1 MKYSVQ
7 IQIHFRLSLKDVLF
21 LMLFIYNHANMQ
33 DLKKLHG
40 HVSKAEL
47 GFPIKPF
54 KDVEASTVLK
64 RPPMIIDYL
73 DGISETEDIAFS
85 DQNKDVQF
93 KNWGQDG
100 YPKRSQ
106 TIKPTITDIGLCQS
120 FNSKLE
126 QDVFEPQTVM
136 NYAEIFHHGRDYGQ
150 IMPASMK
157 SYSFIIDSQ
166 RRFNSRYGW
175 KIGGVPIVSDTQ
187 VIAKY
192 VP

>member
-1 MKYSVQ
+1 MLDHLINKHMRIILQ
-7 IQIHFRLSLKDVLF
+7 RLTCIYLHISIFYFLKSS
-21 LMLFIYNHANMQ
+21 H
-33 DLKKLHG
+33 
-40 HVSKAEL
+40 
-47 GFPIKPF
+47 
-54 KDVEASTVLK
+54 
-64 RPPMIIDYL
+64 
-73 DGISETEDIAFS
+73 
-85 DQNKDVQF
+85 
-93 KNWGQDG
+93 
-100 YPKRSQ
+100 
-106 TIKPTITDIGLCQS
+106 
-120 FNSKLE
+120 SKLE